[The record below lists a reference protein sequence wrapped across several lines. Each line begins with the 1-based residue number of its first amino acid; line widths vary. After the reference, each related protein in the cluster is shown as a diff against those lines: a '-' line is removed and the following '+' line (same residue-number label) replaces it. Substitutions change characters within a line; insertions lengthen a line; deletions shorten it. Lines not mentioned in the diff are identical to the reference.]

1 MSDEKKPLKLA
12 LHGFDA
18 RGSKTLVLYLGMY
31 CKNIAEVVTNPNE
44 AEADVFDFDIKVSK
58 TLFESHLQNSW
69 VRPVIVF
76 SFGDNNREEIFHIK
90 KPVNADNMMQVL
102 AKAKTLA
109 RDFPKTKITET
120 AVPSQ
125 TPNNISDSALKKD
138 KPEIIEKNVTSANRK
153 EPKITEIITEQSK
166 PSTSEDEYIMQSLDN
181 WFDL

>member
-1 MSDEKKPLKLA
+1 MSDGKKTLKLA

-31 CKNIAEVVTNPNE
+31 CKNIAEVVTNPDE

-76 SFGDNNREEIFHIK
+76 SLGENNREEIFHIK

-102 AKAKTLA
+102 TKAKTLA
-109 RDFPKTKITET
+109 RNFPE
-120 AVPSQ
+120 
-125 TPNNISDSALKKD
+125 
-138 KPEIIEKNVTSANRK
+138 
-153 EPKITEIITEQSK
+153 SK
-166 PSTSEDEYIMQSLDN
+166 
-181 WFDL
+181 

>member
-31 CKNIAEVVTNPNE
+31 CKNIAEVVTNQEE

-76 SFGDNNREEIFHIK
+76 SLSDNNREEIFHIK

-102 AKAKTLA
+102 AKAKKVA
-109 RDFPKTKITET
+109 RNFPKTKKTET
-120 AVPSQ
+120 AIPSQ
-125 TPNNISDSALKKD
+125 TPKNISDSALKKD
-138 KPEIIEKNVTSANRK
+138 TPEVIEKNVPSTTRE
-153 EPKITEIITEQSK
+153 EPTTTEIITEQSN
-166 PSTSEDEYIMQSLDN
+166 PSTSEDEYIMQSLDD